1 MSQIRLS
8 DINKNSVVKIR
19 LSVWVKSKYSQG
31 NSTIPAA
38 NFYNPHFRNTQADS
52 GSITNVNVSET
63 THFDSHVHSKL
74 CVLRYNDKLFTPGEA
89 GTGYCEIHSGPLT

>member
-19 LSVWVKSKYSQG
+19 LSVWMKSKYSQG

-38 NFYNPHFRNTQADS
+38 YFLPILMFEIHKLIVQASRMLTCAKTTDLDS
-52 GSITNVNVSET
+52 K
-63 THFDSHVHSKL
+63 VHGTL
-74 CVLRYNDKLFTPGEA
+74 CVLR
-89 GTGYCEIHSGPLT
+89 